1 MMIGLVGKPNAGKST
16 FFRAATL
23 APAEISP
30 RPFTTIKPNH
40 GVGYIR
46 VKCPCKELGLK
57 CSPKHGNCI
66 DGQRFVPIDMLDV
79 AGLVPGASE
88 GRGLGNQFLD
98 DLRRADSI
106 IHVVDASGL
115 IDTEGKPGKGDPV
128 YDTQWLS
135 EEFELWLEDIIT
147 RALKGMKI
155 EEELTKR
162 LVGLGIKEY
171 QVKDLIKANGLPNE
185 KNKREYARFVRK
197 TKPIIIAANKADLPE
212 SRDWLLK
219 LTEMGAVPCLSEGEL
234 ALKLAAKSGLVD
246 YVPGSSDFRIIKQAT
261 NDQQEALEKIRSLLK
276 KFGSTGVQPTLEKAV
291 KLLNLIVVYP
301 VEDENKFS
309 DKQGN
314 ALPDAHM
321 VPSTTTPREL
331 AYLIHT
337 DIGNNFVAAID
348 ARKKMK
354 LAADKPLQDGAIVKI
369 QARH

>member
-1 MMIGLVGKPNAGKST
+1 MIGLVGKPNAGKST
-16 FFRAATL
+16 FFKAATM

-40 GVGYIR
+40 GVGYVR

-57 CSPKHGNCI
+57 CTPKHGSCV

-106 IHVVDASGL
+106 IHVVDSSGTL
-115 IDTEGKPGKGDPV
+115 DTEGKPGKGDPV
-128 YDTQWLS
+128 YDTQWLV
-135 EEFELWLEDIIT
+135 EEFELWLEEIIT

-162 LVGLGIKEY
+162 LIGLGIKEY
-171 QVKDLIKANGLPNE
+171 QVKDLITANGLPNE
-185 KNKREYARFVRK
+185 KNKREYAKFVRK

-212 SRDWLLK
+212 SRDWLKK
-219 LTEMGAVPCLSEGEL
+219 LTDIGAVPCLSEGEL

-246 YVPGSSDFRIIKQAT
+246 YVPGASDFKITKQVT
-261 NDQQEALEKIRSLLK
+261 KDQQEALEKIRALLS
-276 KFGSTGVQPTLEKAV
+276 KFSSTGVQLTLEKAF
-291 KLLNLIVVYP
+291 KLLNLMVVFP
-301 VEDENKFS
+301 VEDENKYS
-309 DKQGN
+309 DKMGN
-314 ALPDAHM
+314 ILPDAYL
-321 VPSTTTPREL
+321 VPVTTTPRDL
-331 AYLIHT
+331 AFLIHT

-348 ARKKMK
+348 ARKKLK
-354 LAADKPLQDGAIVKI
+354 LGADKPLTDGAIVKI